1 MANVNH
7 LAARAELLRQTRRFF
22 DQHGFLETQPPCLS
36 RDCVVDAYLDPLT
49 LDSSA
54 LGISDPRLPERFYL
68 QTSPESAMKRMLASG
83 APSIYSVGPVF
94 RGGEAGQWHNI
105 EFTMLEWYEVG
116 GDIESAMR
124 LTGQFVAS
132 ILQADGYDSLPYRDA
147 FGRQLGIDPIEVGV
161 DDLRDLV
168 GGIDASMAATV
179 GDDRDQLLDCLLSA
193 RIAPTLGLERPVLLT
208 DYPLSQA
215 ALAKPSAK
223 DRHCAAR
230 FELYVRGIE
239 VANGYDELLDA
250 RTLLER
256 YEVNNRKR
264 IASGREPLE
273 VETTLVAAMRAG
285 LPPCS
290 GVALGIDRLL
300 MLKVGAEKIE
310 QVMAFP
316 IFDA

>member
-22 DQHGFLETQPPCLS
+22 DHHGFLETQPPCLS

-54 LGISDPRLPERFYL
+54 LGVSDPRLPERFYL

-124 LTGQFVAS
+124 LTGQFAAT
-132 ILQADGYDSLPYRDA
+132 ILDADGYDSIPYRDV
-147 FGRQLGIDPIEVGV
+147 FRQQLGIDPIEVAI

-168 GGIDASMAATV
+168 GRIDASMAATV
-179 GDDRDQLLDCLLSA
+179 GDDRDQLLDGLLSA
-193 RIAPTLGLERPVLLT
+193 RIAPTLGQQRPVLLT

-215 ALAKPSAK
+215 ALAKPSAQ
-223 DRHCAAR
+223 DRQCAAR

-250 RTLLER
+250 ETLLER
-256 YEVNNRKR
+256 YRENNHKR
-264 IASGREPLE
+264 VASGRERLE
-273 VETTLVAAMRAG
+273 IETTLVAAMRAG

-300 MLKVGAEKIE
+300 MLKVGAESIE
-310 QVMAFP
+310 EVMPFTISRA
-316 IFDA
+316 